1 MVPRVGAE
9 IADVGFNTM
18 VRRYV
23 RLLLSQIVGEETWST
38 ARTHGYRRSLAWTVL
53 PLDLGAREPFN
64 QWNRGNSRTAQTIDP
79 QA

>member
-1 MVPRVGAE
+1 
-9 IADVGFNTM
+9 M

-53 PLDLGAREPFN
+53 PLDLGAREPFH
-64 QWNRGNSRTAQTIDP
+64 RECFYVTGTLLR
-79 QA
+79 QALFQGEDDGLLVKPW